1 MKKEWKAL
9 NADIGDFISQ
19 LDRLKLDEFNY
30 RVSKAKSFA
39 DKNTSIKQKKL
50 IDLITMEQDGS
61 YPGLPTY
68 EEAQLGVHVLWA
80 LSESVDAL
88 LKVAEKTNTPWYV
101 KTEALKCLRLTT
113 KDIPWPKVL
122 KFVKNKKLENE
133 VKKAAL
139 SSISFH
145 NRKELL
151 PYLKT
156 INLNALRDDYF
167 TEELHKHIVFTRAA
181 LGDKDVIIPLL
192 EYRNDP
198 WSSTR
203 QPATAAWKRLAIQV
217 GGESDIAEALLE
229 QSNIHPRNSS
239 DNIWLRL
246 QKHNN
251 KTVLQWAISEASA
264 SILQTE
270 NCLDFLS
277 SSIWAVRKSAADWL
291 IKHKTDSK
299 HLLNIVSDTS
309 QERIAQSWAA
319 YVLSEISEIPT
330 VSLEPYLENQD
341 VFKKPWKFE
350 TPEVVRDSIIKH
362 YVPDCE
368 SGTDIRY
375 NIEHRSSE
383 RNVYATAIL
392 DRDGLIADLKRQ
404 GLSIEFCKSIGEV
417 RQQGGG
423 TYWVA
428 KVKCENTNIYLNI
441 STIGKFIDCAHQS
454 KDFEFLDSSP
464 QAHPNIM
471 LCKTTAEGLGFLWLE
486 SPLLDNYVPDLNV
499 YFFGDRE
506 PLQIRDLLFYWQD

>member
-1 MKKEWKAL
+1 MKNELKAL
-9 NADIGDFISQ
+9 NTDIAGFISQ
-19 LDRLKLDEFNY
+19 MDRLKLHDFDY
-30 RVSKAKSFA
+30 HVSKAKIFA
-39 DKNTSIKQKKL
+39 DKNTSIKLKNL

-88 LKVAEKTNTPWYV
+88 LKVADTKKAPSYV
-101 KTEALKCLRLTT
+101 KAEALKCLRLTT
-113 KDIPWPKVL
+113 KDIPWPKVFKL
-122 KFVKNKKLENE
+122 IKNKKLENE

-139 SSISFH
+139 ISIAFH

-167 TEELHKHIVFTRAA
+167 TKELHKHIVFTRAA

-198 WSSTR
+198 WSSTC
-203 QPATAAWKRLAIQV
+203 QPATAAWTKLAIQL
-217 GGESDIAEALLE
+217 GGESGIAEALLE

-251 KTVLQWAISEASA
+251 NMVLQWAISEASA

-270 NCLDFLS
+270 NCLGFLS

-299 HLLNIVSDTS
+299 HLLNIVSDAS
-309 QERIAQSWAA
+309 QDRIAQSWAA
-319 YVLSEISEIPT
+319 YVLSEISENPT
-330 VSLEPYLENQD
+330 VALEPYLENHD
-341 VFKKPWKFE
+341 VFKYPWKFKA
-350 TPEVVRDSIIKH
+350 PEVVRESIIEH
-362 YVPDCE
+362 YVPGCE

-375 NIEHRSSE
+375 NIEHILSE
-383 RNVYATAIL
+383 RNVYDTAIL
-392 DRDGLIADLKRQ
+392 DRGGLIADLKRQ

-428 KVKCENTNIYLNI
+428 KVKCENTHIYLNI

-454 KDFEFLDSSP
+454 EDFEFLDSSP

-486 SPLLDNYVPDLNV
+486 SALLDNYVPDLNV

-506 PLQIRDLLFYWQD
+506 PLHIRDLLFYWQD